1 MASCSSVKR
10 PTGPSATADAAS
22 RKAART
28 EETVTLTHESF
39 ARAAFGSFSAFLADE
54 ELCDCLLVVDGVQFH
69 AHRVVLAASSAY
81 LRGLFASGMR
91 EASEAAVTL
100 HDFSAAV
107 FRVLLGF
114 MYAGTWG

>member
-1 MASCSSVKR
+1 MLVCKAPDRPVRNRRRRFSQGRTHRGDRDADARTFCQSSV
-10 PTGPSATADAAS
+10 S
-22 RKAART
+22 
-28 EETVTLTHESF
+28 
-39 ARAAFGSFSAFLADE
+39 GSFSAFLANE